1 VFLVRAIFEWMFW
14 FDLNGFE
21 VEMHLSYLFIY
32 LFILCVCFGLE
43 LD

>member
-1 VFLVRAIFEWMFW
+1 MFLVRAIFEWMFW

-21 VEMHLSYLFIY
+21 VEMYLSF
-32 LFILCVCFGLE
+32 FFFDVCFGLE